1 MTWQDRGAT
10 DGSTYLMFNLPTT
23 DVDGNIIEQEFISY
37 SIFIDDDQIFTF
49 DADSYGS
56 IDQDITEVPYS
67 LWSNYW
73 NFTPT
78 QVCFYGSYHSDEP
91 IFEHRIGIQV
101 YYTVG
106 GVKNASDIVYINA
119 GDLEPAVPANPWPAC
134 ATIT

>member
-1 MTWQDRGAT
+1 MVQ
-10 DGSTYLMFNLPTT
+10 LL
-23 DVDGNIIEQEFISY
+23 
-37 SIFIDDDQIFTF
+37 
-49 DADSYGS
+49 
-56 IDQDITEVPYS
+56 
-67 LWSNYW
+67 

-78 QVCFYGSYHSDEP
+78 QVCFYGSNHSDEP

-134 ATIT
+134 ATITLQDRRWHSPAA

>member
-1 MTWQDRGAT
+1 MTCLEYVGPGVPYGTLLNLRPAVPANPTNVTWQDRGAT

-67 LWSNYW
+67 LWSNY
-73 NFTPT
+73 
-78 QVCFYGSYHSDEP
+78 
-91 IFEHRIGIQV
+91 
-101 YYTVG
+101 
-106 GVKNASDIVYINA
+106 
-119 GDLEPAVPANPWPAC
+119 
-134 ATIT
+134 